1 MALILKT
8 DTLAGAL
15 LAEMRQA
22 LEAMEAGDYDLA
34 YEVLGDRTRPKD
46 PLTTLPNA
54 SARLDILAVTRRIA
68 TLASPSVI
76 TESYASLLEVA
87 AGCIADAFRSP
98 EWLARPE
105 NALTAARLAAD
116 FGLSLEWDFEAA
128 EGS

>member
-8 DTLAGAL
+8 DTLARAL

-22 LEAMEAGDYDLA
+22 LEAMEAGGYDLA
-34 YEVLGDRTRPKD
+34 YQVLENRIRPKD

-54 SARLDILAVTRRIA
+54 STRLDILAVTRRMA
-68 TLASPSVI
+68 ALASPSVI
-76 TESYASLLEVA
+76 TEGYAPLLEVA
-87 AGCIADAFRSP
+87 AGCIADAFQSP

-116 FGLSLEWDFEAA
+116 FGLSLEWDFEAS
-128 EGS
+128 EES

>member
-1 MALILKT
+1 MSLILKT

-34 YEVLGDRTRPKD
+34 YQLLEDRTRPKD

-54 SARLDILAVTRRIA
+54 CVRLDILAVTRRMA
-68 TLASPSVI
+68 ALASPSLI

-98 EWLARPE
+98 EWLSRPE
-105 NALTAARLAAD
+105 NALTAARLAAE
-116 FGLSLEWDFEAA
+116 FGLSLEWDFEVT
-128 EGS
+128 EES